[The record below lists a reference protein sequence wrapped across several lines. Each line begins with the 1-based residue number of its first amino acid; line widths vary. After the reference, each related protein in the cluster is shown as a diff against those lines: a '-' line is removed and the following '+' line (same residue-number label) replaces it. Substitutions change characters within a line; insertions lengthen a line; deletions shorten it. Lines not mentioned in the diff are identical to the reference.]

1 MLIFILLAILQK
13 TPRFGSHPFA
23 FSDILSNTSFTQPS
37 NKLRRRLKIWSKTYR
52 VDYRWSLSGASG
64 PFSES
69 SLFISWQPRI
79 HKGPYLKRSIR
90 TNSNLGRI
98 FFKKNYLKKFV
109 CTSLDS
115 LDNFVEIDHPYIVD
129 IMLQLLAVAMNYPK

>member
-23 FSDILSNTSFTQPS
+23 FSDILSNTSYTQPS
-37 NKLRRRLKIWSKTYR
+37 NKLRRRHKIWSN
-52 VDYRWSLSGASG
+52 RWSLSGASG

-79 HKGPYLKRSIR
+79 HKAPYLKRSIR

-98 FFKKNYLKKFV
+98 FLKR
-109 CTSLDS
+109 
-115 LDNFVEIDHPYIVD
+115 II
-129 IMLQLLAVAMNYPK
+129 

>member
-1 MLIFILLAILQK
+1 MVGFNKIQDCEFVIDRMTKIVKSQLDNEMLIFILLAILQK

-79 HKGPYLKRSIR
+79 HKAPYLKRSIR

-98 FFKKNYLKKFV
+98 FF
-109 CTSLDS
+109 
-115 LDNFVEIDHPYIVD
+115 
-129 IMLQLLAVAMNYPK
+129 

>member
-37 NKLRRRLKIWSKTYR
+37 NK
-52 VDYRWSLSGASG
+52 SLSGASG

-79 HKGPYLKRSIR
+79 HKAPYLKRSIR

-98 FFKKNYLKKFV
+98 FLKR
-109 CTSLDS
+109 
-115 LDNFVEIDHPYIVD
+115 II
-129 IMLQLLAVAMNYPK
+129 